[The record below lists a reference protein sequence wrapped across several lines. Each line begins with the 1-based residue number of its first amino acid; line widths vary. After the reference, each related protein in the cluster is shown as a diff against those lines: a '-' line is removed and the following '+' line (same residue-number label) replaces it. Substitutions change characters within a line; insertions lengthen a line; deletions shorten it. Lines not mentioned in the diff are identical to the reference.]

1 VKRVLQILKPVVIPG
16 VVMSV
21 LQNVHEYI
29 VKNLP
34 GLIVCVCVAS
44 TVKYFQKQKCNIS
57 SVIIVFITLWF
68 LCSSRTHI
76 TPRC

>member
-16 VVMSV
+16 VGMSV

-34 GLIVCVCVAS
+34 GLIVCVCGQYSEIFSKAKV
-44 TVKYFQKQKCNIS
+44 
-57 SVIIVFITLWF
+57 
-68 LCSSRTHI
+68 
-76 TPRC
+76 